1 MQGVKTCVIRNRF
14 RTQRNMKDL
23 FKILGRFITPYKSK
37 VGLNI
42 LFNLLSAIFTAFS
55 FVFLAPILGIL
66 FNTDDEVHIMMDWS
80 FSMDA
85 IKHNGA
91 YYITYFKE
99 TQGAST
105 TLMYIGI
112 FMVVMVFF
120 KALFMFLSSY
130 TMVIIRNSVVRDI
143 RQKLYSKIVSLPL
156 GFFSDERKGDIM
168 ARMTSDVQEVEN
180 SVMSSLD
187 MLFKN
192 PILIFTSLAYMIY
205 TSWSLT
211 IFVFVMLPVAGFIIG
226 RIGKSLKRQSRKG
239 TQKLGEILSVIEE
252 DITGLRIIKAFTAEK
267 KAKVRFE
274 GELEQYRVIQ
284 NAVMSRHSMASPM
297 SEFLGTFVI
306 VVVLW
311 FGGNLII
318 DGGAGALSPQDFIV
332 YMVFFYNIINPAKA
346 FSSALYNVEK
356 GMASMERIDK
366 ILSAENTIKDEPG
379 AQSKPT
385 FEGEITYKDVSFAYQ
400 NDKVLD
406 TVNLTIK
413 KGQTVAL
420 VGKSGSGKT
429 TMVDLLPRFWDIQSG
444 TITIDGVD
452 VRKIKLFDLRNLMGN
467 VNQDA
472 ILFNDTIYNNIA
484 FGVEHATPESVEA
497 AAKIANAH
505 EFIVHTEEGY
515 QTNIGDRGDK
525 LSGGQK
531 QRISIARAILRNP
544 PILILDEATSALD
557 TESEKLV
564 QEALEN
570 LMKDRTSLVIA
581 HRLSTIKNAD
591 VICVM
596 EAGRIIEMGKH
607 EELLAAGGQ
616 YCKLHNMQNF

>member
-1 MQGVKTCVIRNRF
+1 
-14 RTQRNMKDL
+14 MKDL
-23 FKILGRFITPYKSK
+23 FKILQRFITPYKST
-37 VGLNI
+37 VLLNI
-42 LFNLLSAIFTAFS
+42 LFNLLSAVFTAFS
-55 FVFLAPILGIL
+55 FVFLSPILGIL
-66 FNTDDEVHIMMDWS
+66 FNTDEEVHSVVDWS

-85 IKHNGA
+85 LKHNGA
-91 YYITYFKE
+91 YYITYLKE

-112 FMVVMVFF
+112 FIVTMVFF
-120 KALFMFLSSY
+120 KTLFVYLSSY
-130 TMVIIRNSVVRDI
+130 MMILIRNNVVRDI
-143 RQKLYSKIVSLPL
+143 RQKLYTKIVSLPL

-168 ARMTSDVQEVEN
+168 ARMTSDVQEVES

-192 PILIFTSLAYMIY
+192 PILILTSLAYMIY

-211 IFVFVMLPVAGFIIG
+211 IFVFLMLPIAGTIIG
-226 RIGKSLKRQSRKG
+226 KIGKSLKRKSRRG
-239 TQKLGEILSVIEE
+239 TKKLGEILSVIEE

-267 KAKVRFE
+267 KAEARFD
-274 GELEQYRVIQ
+274 GEIEQYREIQ
-284 NAVMSRHSMASPM
+284 NGVMSRYAMASPV

-306 VVVLW
+306 VIVLW

-318 DGGAGALSPQDFIV
+318 SGGANALSPQDFIV

-356 GMASMERIDK
+356 GMASMERIDR
-366 ILSAENTIKDEPG
+366 ILSANNTIVDRQKT
-379 AQSKPT
+379 KTKTT
-385 FEGEITYKDVSFAYQ
+385 FDNEITYNEVSFAYQ
-400 NDKVLD
+400 NDIVLD
-406 TVNLTIK
+406 KVSLTIR
-413 KGQTVAL
+413 KGQTIAL

-429 TMVDLLPRFWDIQSG
+429 TMVDLLPRFWDVRSG
-444 TITIDGVD
+444 NIAIDGID
-452 VRKIKLFDLRNLMGN
+452 IRDMKLYDLRNLMGN

-484 FGVEHATPESVEA
+484 FGVENATPKLVES

-505 EFIVHTEEGY
+505 EFIMHTENGY
-515 QTNIGDRGDK
+515 DTNIGDRGDK

-564 QEALEN
+564 QGALEK

-581 HRLSTIKNAD
+581 HRLSTVKNAD
-591 VICVM
+591 LICVM
-596 EAGRIIEMGKH
+596 DNGRIIESGTH
-607 EELLAAGGQ
+607 EKLLAAKGQ
-616 YCKLHNMQNF
+616 YAKLYNMQNL

>member
-1 MQGVKTCVIRNRF
+1 
-14 RTQRNMKDL
+14 MKDL
-23 FKILGRFITPYKSK
+23 FKILQRYLASYKSE

-42 LFNLLSAIFTAFS
+42 LFNVLSAIFTAFS

-66 FNTDDEVHIMMDWS
+66 FNTDEEVFTKVDWAM
-80 FSMDA
+80 SMEA
-85 IKHNGA
+85 IEHNAA
-91 YYITYFKE
+91 YYITHLKE

-120 KALFMFLSSY
+120 KALFMYLSSY
-130 TMVIIRNSVVRDI
+130 VMILIRNNVVRDI
-143 RQKLYSKIVSLPL
+143 RGKLYDKMISLPL

-168 ARMTSDVQEVEN
+168 SRMTSDVQEVES

-192 PILIFTSLAYMIY
+192 PILIITSLAYMLY

-211 IFVFVMLPVAGFIIG
+211 IFVFVMLPIAGGIIG
-226 RIGKSLKRQSRKG
+226 KIGKSLKRKSRKG

-252 DITGLRIIKAFTAEK
+252 DITGLRIIKAFTAET
-267 KAKVRFE
+267 KAKARFDAE
-274 GELEQYRVIQ
+274 INHYREIQ
-284 NAVMSRHSMASPM
+284 NGVMSRHSMASPV

-306 VVVLW
+306 VIVLW

-318 DGGAGALSPQDFIV
+318 SGGEGALSPQEFIV

-346 FSSALYNVEK
+346 FSSAWYNVEK
-356 GMASMERIDK
+356 GLASMERIDK
-366 ILSAENTIKDEPG
+366 ILDAENTISDKENAIENP
-379 AQSKPT
+379 Q
-385 FEGEITYKDVSFAYQ
+385 FEKEILYKQVAFSYQ
-400 NDKVLD
+400 TEKVLD
-406 TVNLTIK
+406 DVTLTIK

-429 TMVDLLPRFWDIQSG
+429 TMVDLLPRFWDIQQG
-444 TITIDGVD
+444 NILIDGID
-452 VRKIKLFDLRNLMGN
+452 IRDMKLHSLRGLMGN

-484 FGVEHATPESVEA
+484 FGVENATKEAVEA

-505 EFIVHTEEGY
+505 EFIMQAENGY

-531 QRISIARAILRNP
+531 QRLSIARAILRNP

-596 EAGRIIEMGKH
+596 EKGKIVEKGNH
-607 EELLAAGGQ
+607 DELLALKGQ
-616 YCKLHNMQNF
+616 YFKLHNLQSF

>member
-1 MQGVKTCVIRNRF
+1 
-14 RTQRNMKDL
+14 MKDL

-42 LFNLLSAIFTAFS
+42 LFNLLSAFFTAFS

-66 FNTDDEVHIMMDWS
+66 FGTDDEVHTMVDWS

-85 IKHNGA
+85 IEQNGA
-91 YYITYFKE
+91 YYITMLKE

-112 FMVVMVFF
+112 FMITMVFF

-130 TMVIIRNSVVRDI
+130 MMILIRNSVVRDI
-143 RQKLYSKIVSLPL
+143 RGKLYSKIVSLPL

-168 ARMTSDVQEVEN
+168 ARMTSDVQEVES

-192 PILIFTSLAYMIY
+192 PILILTSLAYMIY
-205 TSWSLT
+205 TSWELT
-211 IFVFVMLPVAGFIIG
+211 IFVFIMLPIAGFVIG
-226 RIGKSLKRQSRKG
+226 RIGKSLKRKSRKG
-239 TQKLGEILSVIEE
+239 TQKLGEILSIIEE
-252 DITGLRIIKAFTAEK
+252 DITGLRIIKAFTAEG
-267 KAKVRFE
+267 KAKAKFG
-274 GELEQYRVIQ
+274 GELEKYREIQ
-284 NAVMSRHSMASPM
+284 NGVMSRHSMASPV

-318 DGGAGALSPQDFIV
+318 DGAAGALSPQGFIV

-366 ILSAENTIKDEPG
+366 ILSAENTIKDKEN
-379 AQSKPT
+379 AQSKSS
-385 FEGEITYKDVSFAYQ
+385 FNNEITYQEVSFAYQ
-400 NDKVLD
+400 NEKVLNE
-406 TVNLTIK
+406 VSLTIK

-444 TITIDGVD
+444 TIAIDGVD
-452 VRKIKLFDLRNLMGN
+452 VREMKLFDLRNLMGN

-497 AAKIANAH
+497 AARIANAH
-505 EFIVHTEEGY
+505 EFIVHTENGY
-515 QTNIGDRGDK
+515 DTNIGDRGDK

-596 EAGRIIEMGKH
+596 EAGKIIEMGKH
-607 EELLAAGGQ
+607 EELLAKQGQ
-616 YCKLHNMQNF
+616 YYKLHNMQNF

>member
-1 MQGVKTCVIRNRF
+1 
-14 RTQRNMKDL
+14 MKDL

>member
-1 MQGVKTCVIRNRF
+1 
-14 RTQRNMKDL
+14 MKDL

-42 LFNLLSAIFTAFS
+42 LFNLLSAFFTAFS

-66 FNTDDEVHIMMDWS
+66 FGTDDEVHTMVDWS

-85 IKHNGA
+85 IEQNGA
-91 YYITYFKE
+91 YYITMLKE

-112 FMVVMVFF
+112 FMITMVFF

-130 TMVIIRNSVVRDI
+130 MMILIRNSVVRDI
-143 RQKLYSKIVSLPL
+143 RGKLYSKIVSLPL

-168 ARMTSDVQEVEN
+168 ARMTSDVQEVES

-192 PILIFTSLAYMIY
+192 PILILTSLAYMIY
-205 TSWSLT
+205 TSWELT
-211 IFVFVMLPVAGFIIG
+211 IFVFIMLPIAGFVIG
-226 RIGKSLKRQSRKG
+226 RIGKSLKRKSRKG
-239 TQKLGEILSVIEE
+239 TQKLGEILSIIEE
-252 DITGLRIIKAFTAEK
+252 DITGLRIIKAFTAEG
-267 KAKVRFE
+267 KAKAKFG
-274 GELEQYRVIQ
+274 GELEKYREIQ
-284 NAVMSRHSMASPM
+284 NGVMSRHSMASPV

-318 DGGAGALSPQDFIV
+318 DGAAGALSPQGFIV

-366 ILSAENTIKDEPG
+366 ILSAENTIKDKEN
-379 AQSKPT
+379 AQSKSS
-385 FEGEITYKDVSFAYQ
+385 FDNEITYQEVSFAYQ
-400 NDKVLD
+400 NEKVLNE
-406 TVNLTIK
+406 VSLTIK

-444 TITIDGVD
+444 TIAIDGVD
-452 VRKIKLFDLRNLMGN
+452 VREMKLFDLRNLMGN

-497 AAKIANAH
+497 AARIANAH
-505 EFIVHTEEGY
+505 EFIVHTENGY
-515 QTNIGDRGDK
+515 NTNIGDRGDK

-596 EAGRIIEMGKH
+596 EAGKIIEMGKH
-607 EELLAAGGQ
+607 EELLAKQGQ
-616 YCKLHNMQNF
+616 YYKLHNMQNF